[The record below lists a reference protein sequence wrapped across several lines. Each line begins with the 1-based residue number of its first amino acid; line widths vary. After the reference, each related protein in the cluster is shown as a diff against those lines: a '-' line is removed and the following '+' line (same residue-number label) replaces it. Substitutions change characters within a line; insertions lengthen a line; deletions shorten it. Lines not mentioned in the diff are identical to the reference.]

1 MEVER
6 IGPQAFLAF
15 GTGAVFAF
23 VIPIGIAVVWCI
35 AKKEKLTTV
44 LVGAATFL
52 LFALILE
59 KPIQNVLIAP
69 AQMGL
74 PEHAVARFV
83 SARPV
88 LWAFIVGLFPGVFEE
103 SGRFIAFKTVLR
115 KRKNRET
122 SISHG
127 IGHGGFEAMYILGA
141 TYITYIAY
149 AVMINTGA
157 FGALVE
163 QAAAAAPAQAGA
175 LSELAGQLAE
185 LTLADVGMGLGERVF
200 AVLFHIGASILVFYA
215 CRDKKRFWL
224 YPLAVVLHTAMD
236 FIAAMYTLGVSEMS
250 TWALEGIFAVF
261 GVLTFCG
268 AYFPLYRKDAA
279 CGCSES

>member
-1 MEVER
+1 MEFAKVGAR
-6 IGPQAFLAF
+6 PLIALGIGAALSIALPLAL
-15 GTGAVFAF
+15 A
-23 VIPIGIAVVWCI
+23 ILWKLR
-35 AKKEKLTTV
+35 KKERFTTI
-44 LVGAATFL
+44 LAGAATFL
-52 LFALILE
+52 IFALLLE
-59 KPIQNVLIAP
+59 KPLQNVLLFP
-69 AQMGL
+69 TQMGL
-74 PEHAVARFV
+74 GDHPLSLFLTAH
-83 SARPV
+83 PV
-88 LWAFIVGLFPGVFEE
+88 LLALAAGFFPGVFEE
-103 SGRFIAFKTVLR
+103 TGRLIAYKAVL
-115 KRKNRET
+115 KNRKNRET

-149 AVMINTGA
+149 AVMINTDA

-175 LSELAGQLAE
+175 LRELAGQLAE
-185 LTLADVGMGLGERVF
+185 LTLADVGMSLGERVF

-236 FIAAMYTLGVSEMS
+236 FIAAMYTLGVGEMS
-250 TWALEGIFAVF
+250 TWALEGVVAVF

-268 AYFPLYRKDAA
+268 AHFLLYRKDR
-279 CGCSES
+279 E

>member
-6 IGPQAFLAF
+6 IGTQAFLAF

-127 IGHGGFEAMYILGA
+127 IGHGGMEVIVLLGV
-141 TYITYIAY
+141 TYIADIAY
-149 AVMINTGA
+149 GVMINTGA
-157 FGALVE
+157 FQTLLDKTAAQMPDQVGALIATAEQIGDVTFAGVGLAFVE
-163 QAAAAAPAQAGA
+163 RA
-175 LSELAGQLAE
+175 
-185 LTLADVGMGLGERVF
+185 F
-200 AVLFHIGASILVFYA
+200 AFLFHTGASILVFYA
-215 CRDKKRFWL
+215 CRDREKSWL
-224 YPLAVVLHTAMD
+224 YPLAVLLHTAMD
-236 FIAAMYTLGVSEMS
+236 FVAGLYMTGVVRL
-250 TWALEGIFAVF
+250 TVFALEAIIGLIGILV
-261 GVLTFCG
+261 FCG
-268 AYFPLYRKDAA
+268 AFFLLYKRDKGAA
-279 CGCSES
+279 PAE

>member
-1 MEVER
+1 MGKILLTGVDGNVGQIAADILLQLEPKENL
-6 IGPQAFLAF
+6 IFCGYSEGASSAMPLAAFTTMQYSFVLLALAA
-15 GTGAVFAF
+15 GA
-23 VIPIGIAVVWCI
+23 
-35 AKKEKLTTV
+35 
-44 LVGAATFL
+44 
-52 LFALILE
+52 
-59 KPIQNVLIAP
+59 
-69 AQMGL
+69 
-74 PEHAVARFV
+74 
-83 SARPV
+83 
-88 LWAFIVGLFPGVFEE
+88 FPGVFEE
-103 SGRFIAFKTVLR
+103 TGRLIAYKAVL
-115 KRKNRET
+115 KNRKNRET

-268 AYFPLYRKDAA
+268 AYFLLYRKDR
-279 CGCSES
+279 E

>member
-1 MEVER
+1 MEFAKVGAR
-6 IGPQAFLAF
+6 PLIALGIGAALA
-15 GTGAVFAF
+15 
-23 VIPIGIAVVWCI
+23 IALPLALAILWKLR
-35 AKKEKLTTV
+35 KKERFTTI

-52 LFALILE
+52 VFALILE
-59 KPIQNVLIAP
+59 KPLQNVLLFP
-69 AQMGL
+69 TQMGL
-74 PEHAVARFV
+74 GDHPLSLFLTAH
-83 SARPV
+83 PV
-88 LWAFIVGLFPGVFEE
+88 LLALAAGLFPGVFEE
-103 SGRFIAFKTVLR
+103 TGRLIAYKTVL
-115 KRKNRET
+115 KNRKNRET
-122 SISHG
+122 SVSHG

-261 GVLTFCG
+261 GVLIFCG
-268 AYFPLYRKDAA
+268 AYFLLYRKDR
-279 CGCSES
+279 E